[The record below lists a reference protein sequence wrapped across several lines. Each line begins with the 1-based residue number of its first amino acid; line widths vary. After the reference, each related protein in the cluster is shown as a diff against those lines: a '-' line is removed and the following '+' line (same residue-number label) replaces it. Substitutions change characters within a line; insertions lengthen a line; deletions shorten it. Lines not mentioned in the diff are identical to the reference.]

1 MARSRA
7 SAFDQSS
14 AILDSNSEEAWGEVV
29 YYVVFKPYQWVP
41 LSSVWVPFGFPRK
54 KWVPFINMHNGRVND
69 ALGSDRIYHVFSDL
83 SALAMRERIRYLF
96 EFSAPLVTHRAL
108 LSTLD
113 LHTDKLERKS
123 PWDSSTIEI
132 RTIEV
137 RSAN

>member
-1 MARSRA
+1 MGRS
-7 SAFDQSS
+7 S
-14 AILDSNSEEAWGEVV
+14 IL
-29 YYVVFKPYQWVP
+29 VVFKPYQWVP

-54 KWVPFINMHNGRVND
+54 KWFPFINMHNGRVND